1 MNSSFQKVQDYL
13 PESVRRCLRNLP
25 ESVTDEIQEIRL
37 RCGRPVMVSQRG
49 KELFLTP
56 SGLSD
61 KYQNV
66 IFMTCE
72 DIARTFQAVMSHSVY
87 SHEQDIAEGFVTIR
101 GGCRVGICGSAVR
114 KGNSVQSLRN
124 VSGLNFRIAKEF
136 QGIASGIWRQAE
148 NTSILIAGTVGS
160 GKTTFLRDLC
170 RIVGDSQKTSLIDER
185 GEIASVVRGIPQ
197 YQVGVMTDILDGYPR
212 KDGILTALRVLTP
225 SYIVCD
231 EISTEEDVN
240 AILQAHGCGV
250 KFIASVHA
258 GNFDDIRKR
267 SIIQPLFQA
276 GVFQYCVYLNR
287 EQAIQR
293 VQRL

>member
-25 ESVTDEIQEIRL
+25 ESTADGVQEIRL

-49 KELFLTP
+49 KEYFLTP
-56 SGLSD
+56 SGLNDSP
-61 KYQNV
+61 KNTV
-66 IFMTCE
+66 FMTSE
-72 DIARTFQAVMSHSVY
+72 DIARTFQAVMAHSVY
-87 SHEQDIAEGFVTIR
+87 SHEQDISEGFVTIR

-114 KGNSVQSLRN
+114 KGDCIQSLRN
-124 VSGLNFRIAKEF
+124 VNGLNFRIAREF
-136 QGIASGIWRQAE
+136 QGIASGIWKQAE
-148 NTSILIAGTVGS
+148 NQSILIAGMVGS

-170 RIVGDSQKTSLIDER
+170 RIVGNTVKTSLIDER
-185 GEIASVVRGIPQ
+185 GEIASMVRGIPQ
-197 YQVGVMTDILDGYPR
+197 YDVGMMTDILDGYPR

-225 SYIVCD
+225 AYIVCD

-258 GNFDDIRKR
+258 GNYDDIRKR
-267 SIIQPLFQA
+267 VMIQPLFQA
-276 GVFQYCVYLNR
+276 DVFQYCFYLNQ
-287 EQAIQR
+287 EQEIQR

>member
-37 RCGRPVMVSQRG
+37 RSGRPVMISRRG

-56 SGLSD
+56 SGLTE
-61 KYQNV
+61 KNQNP
-66 IFMTCE
+66 IFMTSE

-124 VSGLNFRIAKEF
+124 VNGLNFRIAKEF

-148 NTSILIAGTVGS
+148 NQSILIAGIVGS

-170 RIVGDSQKTSLIDER
+170 RIVGDNLKTSLIDER

-197 YQVGVMTDILDGYPR
+197 YDVGIMTDILDGYPR

-225 SYIVCD
+225 AYIVCD

-258 GNFDDIRKR
+258 GNSDDIRKR
-267 SIIQPLFQA
+267 LVIQPLFQA
-276 GVFQYCVYLNR
+276 NVFQYCVYLNR

>member
-13 PESVRRCLRNLP
+13 PESVRRCLRKLP

-37 RCGRPVMVSQRG
+37 RCGRPVMISQRG
-49 KELFLTP
+49 KEVFLTS
-56 SGLSD
+56 SGLTS
-61 KYQNV
+61 KNQNV
-66 IFMTCE
+66 IFMTSE

-114 KGNSVQSLRN
+114 NGNSVQSLRN
-124 VSGLNFRIAKEF
+124 VNGLNFRIAKEF
-136 QGIASGIWRQAE
+136 QGIASGIWKQAE
-148 NTSILIAGTVGS
+148 NQSILIAGTVGS

-170 RIVGDSQKTSLIDER
+170 RIVGDNLKTSLIDER

-197 YQVGVMTDILDGYPR
+197 YDVGIMTDILDGYPR

-225 SYIVCD
+225 AYIVCD

-267 SIIQPLFQA
+267 MMIQPLFQA